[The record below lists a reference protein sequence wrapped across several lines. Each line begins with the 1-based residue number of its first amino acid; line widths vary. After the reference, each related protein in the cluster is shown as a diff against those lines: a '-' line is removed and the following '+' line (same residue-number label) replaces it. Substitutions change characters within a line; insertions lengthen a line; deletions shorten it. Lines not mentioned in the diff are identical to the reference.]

1 MNIVLTSEQMK
12 NADNKTSEHFKVP
25 SLVLME
31 RAALSTFDEII
42 NILPHENTKK
52 VLIVC
57 GVGNNGGDGLAL
69 SRMLYQANIPVE
81 TILVGDR
88 NKCSQSCMAQLDIL
102 SAYGIDIYEEPLN
115 PVEGYSVVVDALFGT
130 GLSREIGGK
139 YASMIDIMNSIDAYK
154 VAIDI
159 ASGIDSDT
167 GAVLGTAFR
176 ADLTVTFAFAKYGH
190 LLYPGKSMTGRLVVA
205 QIGIETHSLENGSDY
220 GVYHTLDDLSY
231 IPERKADTNK
241 GSYGK
246 VLSITGSKN
255 MAGASYFSS
264 YAACVSGAGLVYCMT
279 HEDNR
284 TIIQSLF
291 PDAVLLTYEDY
302 SKAQELLADYIKKA
316 TVAVIGCG
324 LGTGNDAK
332 EILYRFLQTADIP
345 VVIDADA
352 LNLIA
357 LDDKLKDLL
366 SSYKGEAVLTPHIG
380 EASRLLDTGI
390 KDIKASPI
398 EFAQKLSGLFSCTV
412 VLKDAVS
419 VTIEKSGRVH
429 INTSGNNAMS
439 KGGSGDALAGLIAGL
454 IAQGNDPEVA
464 AWLGVY
470 IHGLAGEAAST
481 VTGRYSMT
489 AEDLICG
496 IKTIMKGH
504 DKNEQL

>member
-190 LLYPGKSMTGRLVVA
+190 LLYPGKSMTGR
-205 QIGIETHSLENGSDY
+205 
-220 GVYHTLDDLSY
+220 
-231 IPERKADTNK
+231 
-241 GSYGK
+241 
-246 VLSITGSKN
+246 
-255 MAGASYFSS
+255 
-264 YAACVSGAGLVYCMT
+264 
-279 HEDNR
+279 
-284 TIIQSLF
+284 
-291 PDAVLLTYEDY
+291 
-302 SKAQELLADYIKKA
+302 
-316 TVAVIGCG
+316 
-324 LGTGNDAK
+324 
-332 EILYRFLQTADIP
+332 
-345 VVIDADA
+345 
-352 LNLIA
+352 
-357 LDDKLKDLL
+357 
-366 SSYKGEAVLTPHIG
+366 
-380 EASRLLDTGI
+380 
-390 KDIKASPI
+390 
-398 EFAQKLSGLFSCTV
+398 
-412 VLKDAVS
+412 
-419 VTIEKSGRVH
+419 
-429 INTSGNNAMS
+429 
-439 KGGSGDALAGLIAGL
+439 
-454 IAQGNDPEVA
+454 
-464 AWLGVY
+464 
-470 IHGLAGEAAST
+470 AST
-481 VTGRYSMT
+481 PTWWINMR
-489 AEDLICG
+489 
-496 IKTIMKGH
+496 
-504 DKNEQL
+504 